1 MNYANTSNVTDCIYL
16 YQQEGIPVQKQL
28 GNDFHVSSD
37 GKQLHL
43 MHALTKNSGNYSC
56 VAENSAGAKE
66 LQFEVNVLGK
76 LLLSVI
82 CYGISLFSLC
92 KVMVVL
98 MTVSL
103 REGSQ

>member
-1 MNYANTSNVTDCIYL
+1 MFLDLSNENVVNKYTSSATDCICL
-16 YQQEGIPVQKQL
+16 HQQEGIPVQKQL

-43 MHALTKNSGNYSC
+43 MHALTENSGNYSC
-56 VAENSAGAKE
+56 IAENSAGTKE

-82 CYGISLFSLC
+82 CYDISLVF
-92 KVMVVL
+92 L
-98 MTVSL
+98 MQTD
-103 REGSQ
+103 G

>member
-1 MNYANTSNVTDCIYL
+1 MYGC
-16 YQQEGIPVQKQL
+16 QQEGVSVQKQL

-43 MHALTKNSGNYSC
+43 MHALAKNSGNYSC

-76 LLLSVI
+76 LLLSVL
-82 CYGISLFSLC
+82 CHGISLVF
-92 KVMVVL
+92 L
-98 MTVSL
+98 MPPD
-103 REGSQ
+103 G